1 MAKKQTN
8 NTGRNTTSKSNAT
21 EKNQSVH
28 SGVRNTGQTKIVEV
42 KKTKQNPQEVKLTH
56 EQISERAKSIWQQRG
71 CPSGDDQGNWFEAE
85 NQLKQEL
92 SVGS

>member
-1 MAKKQTN
+1 M
-8 NTGRNTTSKSNAT
+8 SKSNAT
-21 EKNQSVH
+21 EKHQSVH
-28 SGVRNTGQTKIVEV
+28 SGVRSTEQIKTIEQ
-42 KKTKQNPQEVKLTH
+42 KKTRQSQQVVELTH

-71 CPSGDDQGNWFEAE
+71 CPSGDDQSNWFEAE